1 MIRTAS
7 HSSLRNKLSLHQKR
21 LRLGDQLQPMS
32 SIADRAGVHRD
43 TLYALLNG
51 ERIAPRSQY
60 AINRV
65 LREIEE
71 ENVGVTK
78 TRVMSVSLGPDGPR
92 LGFGVTGRRILS

>member
-1 MIRTAS
+1 MTQSQRA
-7 HSSLRNKLSLHQKR
+7 LRHLLMMHQKR
-21 LRLGDQLQPMS
+21 LRFGDDLQTIS
-32 SIADRAGVHRD
+32 NIADRAGVHRD

-78 TRVMSVSLGPDGPR
+78 TSVMSVSLGPDGPR
-92 LGFGVTGRRILS
+92 LGFGVTGRSILG